1 MAGIASSGSRTD
13 KTRRLKLITLVTC
26 EFVLGALE
34 CAIVRASVIILL
46 LLFGSIAFFSTAAAV
61 RASAEVIHLKNGR
74 TIWADHVRE
83 NGAHL
88 EYDIGDNSY
97 AIPKATVDHVEAGG
111 MAPPSSSSTAGSNQ
125 DPHDV
130 PVFEPADNPKADLKS
145 ISELTDK
152 IIRGTTVDTDALAEL
167 EHEGNANRTAAAYYV
182 AGKHEFEHQ
191 NFSKSRG
198 YFETALHFDPEN
210 PAILNYYAALLIK
223 TGNAAEALP
232 YAERAARLAP
242 DSPDALTVLGYAQF
256 SSDHNAEAIRTWKH
270 SLELRPDATVKQF
283 LAKAE
288 REASAEADYSQR
300 ESSHFTLRY
309 EGKQTSEALRGQ
321 LIATLESEYDD
332 LVRELG
338 IAPRSSIAVVL
349 YTDQTF
355 FDVTQAPS
363 WTGAVNDGKLRIPVQ
378 GLSSVTPELARVLKH
393 ELAHSFINQLSA
405 GRCPQWLNEGIAQ
418 AVEPKSLSSNGRR
431 LAELF
436 RADHEIPFNAME
448 GSFMRF
454 SGLEATLAYDE
465 SLAAVQYIN
474 DTYGISDLQRILER
488 LGEGSSTEAALRA
501 TIHSDYRQL
510 DEEVGKYL
518 INKYGN

>member
-1 MAGIASSGSRTD
+1 
-13 KTRRLKLITLVTC
+13 
-26 EFVLGALE
+26 
-34 CAIVRASVIILL
+34 VRASVIIL
-46 LLFGSIAFFSTAAAV
+46 FFWSISFFSIAAAV
-61 RASAEVIHLKNGR
+61 RASAEVIHLKNGC
-74 TIWADHVRE
+74 TIWAEHVHE

-97 AIPKATVDHVEAGG
+97 AIPKSTVDHVEAGG
-111 MAPPSSSSTAGSNQ
+111 IPPVSISSSTAAGSTGK
-125 DPHDV
+125 DLPDA
-130 PVFEPADNPKADLKS
+130 PVFEPADNLKDDLKS

-152 IIRGTTVDTDALAEL
+152 IIHGGSVDKDALTDL
-167 EHEGNANRTAAAYYV
+167 EHQGNASRTAAAYYV
-182 AGKHEFEHQ
+182 AGKHEFDHQ
-191 NFSKSRG
+191 NFTKSRT
-198 YFETALHFDPEN
+198 YFETALHFDPDN
-210 PAILNYYAALLIK
+210 PAILNYYAALLVR

-232 YAERAARLAP
+232 YAEHAARLAP
-242 DSPDALTVLGYAQF
+242 DSPDALAVLGYAQF
-256 SSDHNAEAIRTWKH
+256 ATDHDREAILIWKR
-270 SLELRPDATVKQF
+270 SLELRPDTTIQQF

-309 EGKQTSEALRGQ
+309 EGRQTPESFRGQ

-431 LAELF
+431 LAELY
-436 RADHEIPFNAME
+436 RTEHEIPFNAME

-454 SGLEATLAYDE
+454 SGMEASLAYDE

-474 DTYGISDLQRILER
+474 DTYGMSDLQRILER
-488 LGEGSSTEAALRA
+488 LGQGSSTEAALRA

-510 DEEVGKYL
+510 DDEVGKYL
-518 INKYGN
+518 ISKYGN

>member
-1 MAGIASSGSRTD
+1 M
-13 KTRRLKLITLVTC
+13 
-26 EFVLGALE
+26 
-34 CAIVRASVIILL
+34 VRASVIIS
-46 LLFGSIAFFSTAAAV
+46 LFFWSSCLFSTAVAV
-61 RASAEVIHLKNGR
+61 RASAETIHLKNGR
-74 TIWADHVRE
+74 TIWADQVRE
-83 NGAHL
+83 NGTHL

-97 AIPKATVDHVEAGG
+97 AIPRSTVERVEAGG
-111 MAPPSSSSTAGSNQ
+111 MPPVSSTTGAAGKDLHN
-125 DPHDV
+125 V
-130 PVFEPADNPKADLKS
+130 PAFAPADSPGNDLKS

-152 IIRGTTVDTDALAEL
+152 IIHGSRVDEDALTVIAQQA
-167 EHEGNANRTAAAYYV
+167 NTNRTAAAYYV
-182 AGKHEFEHQ
+182 AGKHEFDQQ
-191 NFSKSRG
+191 NFSKSRS
-198 YFETALHFDPEN
+198 YFETALHAEPDN
-210 PAILNYYAALLIK
+210 PAILNYYAALLVRI
-223 TGNAAEALP
+223 GNAAEALP
-232 YAERAARLAP
+232 HAEHAVRLAP

-256 SSDHNAEAIRTWKH
+256 ATDRNRDAIRTWKR
-270 SLELRPDATVKQF
+270 SLELRPDTAVRQW

-309 EGKQTSEALRGQ
+309 EGKQTSESLRGQ
-321 LIATLESEYDD
+321 LITTLESEYDD

-338 IAPRSSIAVVL
+338 IAPRSSIAVIL

-363 WTGAVNDGKLRIPVQ
+363 WTGAVNDGKLRIPIH
-378 GLSSVTPELARVLKH
+378 GLGSVTPELARVLKH

-418 AVEPKSLSSNGRR
+418 AVEPRSLSPNGRR

-436 RADHEIPFNAME
+436 RTEHEVPFNAME

-454 SGLEATLAYDE
+454 SGIEAELVYDE
-465 SLAAVQYIN
+465 SLAAVEYIK
-474 DTYGISDLQRILER
+474 DTYGMGDLQRILER
-488 LGEGSSTEAALRA
+488 LGQGSSTEAALRA

-518 INKYGN
+518 IGKYGS